1 MGCEYY
7 VSITLQIICK
17 DDIVVPIYIELERK
31 LCYYHYEINEKMFSK
46 EEYEKKQRNYIQYCL
61 TPVMEPLII
70 YENGDF
76 IYIEAKHKYKNLI
89 ERWIENMNDINW
101 SDIHEIIKVERRY
114 ERC

>member
-31 LCYYHYEINEKMFSK
+31 LCYYHYEMNEKMFVKEDYESK
-46 EEYEKKQRNYIQYCL
+46 QKNYIQYCL

-70 YENGDF
+70 YKNGDF

-101 SDIHEIIKVERRY
+101 SDIHEIITVERRY
-114 ERC
+114 ERY